1 MKNKHLPLIGLM
13 LFLGCSISIAQLKA
27 DGAPTVLVE
36 GGFVKTSPQWS
47 PKGDKI
53 ALSTLNY
60 AGIWVADANGKNLE
74 KITADPGSGYK
85 LSWSEDGATILART
99 SPRVEKRVFHEV
111 KTYNV
116 EDKSEKVLL
125 TKTRELKGIPAWSND
140 NSNIVYTVDT
150 KQEKVSSGK
159 TALRSAKQQSEAQA
173 LVQKIQENPA
183 NISRLIA
190 GLKDVEG
197 AVLFNAHAS
206 STNKVVFEAGG
217 KGLFICDGDGSN
229 LKYLG
234 RGNTPTWTPD
244 GKYVIAS
251 LTEDDGEVITK
262 GELNAINIETGV
274 YQKLTDD
281 SVIALRP
288 SVAPAGDKVAFEEL
302 RSGDIYVLKLK

>member
-13 LFLGCSISIAQLKA
+13 LFLGCGISFAQPKA
-27 DGAPTVLVE
+27 DGAPAVLVK

-60 AGIWVADANGKNLE
+60 DGIWVADADGKNLE

-85 LSWSEDGATILART
+85 LSWSEDGKTILART
-99 SPRVEKRVFHEV
+99 SPKVEKRVFHEV

-116 EDKSEKVLL
+116 KDKSEKVLL
-125 TKTRELKGIPAWSND
+125 AKTRELKGIPAWSND
-140 NSNIVYTVDT
+140 NSNIVYTVDA
-150 KQEKVSSGK
+150 KKEKVSTGK
-159 TALRSAKQQSEAQA
+159 IALKSAKQESEAQI

-183 NISRLIA
+183 NISRLIP

-197 AVLFNAHAS
+197 AVLFNAQAS
-206 STNKVVFEAGG
+206 STNKVVFEAGA

-229 LKYLG
+229 LKNLG

-244 GKYVIAS
+244 GKYVIVS
-251 LTEDDGEVITK
+251 ITEDDGEVVTK
-262 GELNAINIETGV
+262 GELNAIDIATGT

-288 SVAPAGDKVAFEEL
+288 SVAPAGNKVAFEEL

>member
-1 MKNKHLPLIGLM
+1 M
-13 LFLGCSISIAQLKA
+13 LFLGCSISTAQLKI

-60 AGIWVADANGKNLE
+60 EGIWVADANGKNLE

-85 LSWSEDGATILART
+85 LSWSEDGKTILART

-116 EDKSEKVLL
+116 ADKSEKILL
-125 TKTRELKGIPAWSND
+125 AKTRELKGIPAWSND
-140 NSNIVYTVDT
+140 NSNIVYKVDT
-150 KQEKVSSGK
+150 KQEKVSTGK
-159 TALRSAKQQSEAQA
+159 IALKSAKQESEAQA
-173 LVQKIQENPA
+173 LVKNIQENPA
-183 NISRLIA
+183 NIARLIS
-190 GLKDVEG
+190 GFKDLEG
-197 AVLFNAHAS
+197 AILFNAQAS

-217 KGLFICDGDGSN
+217 KGLFISDGDGSN
-229 LKYLG
+229 LKHLG
-234 RGNTPTWTPD
+234 RGNMPTWTPD
-244 GKYVIAS
+244 GKYVIVS
-251 LTEDDGEVITK
+251 ITEDDGEVITR
-262 GELNAINIETGV
+262 GELNAIDIETGT

-288 SVAPAGDKVAFEEL
+288 SVSPDGKKIAFEEL
-302 RSGDIYVLKLK
+302 QSGDIYVLKLK